1 MGPIRFDEFIHVASQ
16 IRGTRYPS
24 TTDPKSGTGGRVY
37 SGLESR
43 FFDSL
48 GPALV
53 ILGYWEIT
61 R

>member
-1 MGPIRFDEFIHVASQ
+1 MGPIRFDEFIDVASQ
-16 IRGTRYPS
+16 IRGTLYPS
-24 TTDPKSGTGGRVY
+24 TTDPKSGSGGRVNI
-37 SGLESR
+37 GLESW

-48 GPALV
+48 GLTLV